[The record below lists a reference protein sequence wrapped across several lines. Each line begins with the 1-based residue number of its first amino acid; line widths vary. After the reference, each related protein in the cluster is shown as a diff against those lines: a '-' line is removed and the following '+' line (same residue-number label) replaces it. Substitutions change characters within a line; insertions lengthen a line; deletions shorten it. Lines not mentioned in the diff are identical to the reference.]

1 MRTRERPASPVS
13 HQPIPVI
20 GLEHGRAV
28 ARRRARARRRSNS
41 AVGFAVFGLIAASA
55 VGAGYVTWD
64 YFQGEQDAPVV
75 ESDRMTVDEVIEEL
89 ERRPAWNG
97 PGSPAFGIGDGP

>member
-13 HQPIPVI
+13 HRPVPVI

-28 ARRRARARRRSNS
+28 ARQRARVRRRRNS
-41 AVGFAVFGLIAASA
+41 AVGFAVFGLSAALA
-55 VGAGYVTWD
+55 IGAGYVTWD
-64 YFQGEQDAPVV
+64 YFQGEQDGPAV
-75 ESDRMTVDEVIEEL
+75 EPGRMTVDEVIEEL

-97 PGSPAFGIGDGP
+97 PGSPAFGIGD